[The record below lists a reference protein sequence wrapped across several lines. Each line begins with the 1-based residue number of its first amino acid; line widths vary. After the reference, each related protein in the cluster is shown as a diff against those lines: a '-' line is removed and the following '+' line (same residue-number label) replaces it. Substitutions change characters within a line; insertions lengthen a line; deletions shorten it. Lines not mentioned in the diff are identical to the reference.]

1 MQTHSRP
8 LNRPTPGPSLRW
20 RGIECPTN
28 EAIYSPSSQG
38 GAWGGLSFC
47 VQYTMKKIFP
57 STVFYVYGTVNLCS
71 WYRKHMYMVP

>member
-1 MQTHSRP
+1 MKTHSRP

-38 GAWGGLSFC
+38 GAWGGSLVLCTIYYEKDIS
-47 VQYTMKKIFP
+47 QYCI
-57 STVFYVYGTVNLCS
+57 LCL
-71 WYRKHMYMVP
+71 WYCELMFMVP